1 MCSLAG
7 GMRAYDPVREVP
19 RRMLRICPARP
30 SYLESLIDSVFAPS
44 RARRPAGLKR
54 RAANNEPRNS
64 CSSSERYFDAHE
76 VNVHSIRAD
85 DTELTARMSENHVT
99 CWCVR
104 QFFFFLFM
112 LSLWAF
118 ETRHNARKCRVFH
131 VIAVLPRNIASKNIH
146 RFKIVWNIMQI

>member
-7 GMRAYDPVREVP
+7 GMRAYDPAREVP

-64 CSSSERYFDAHE
+64 CSSSERYFMRRARSERTLDTSGRYGADRAHVRE
-76 VNVHSIRAD
+76 SCNVLMRPTI
-85 DTELTARMSENHVT
+85 
-99 CWCVR
+99 
-104 QFFFFLFM
+104 FFLSFYVVA
-112 LSLWAF
+112 LGVRD
-118 ETRHNARKCRVFH
+118 T
-131 VIAVLPRNIASKNIH
+131 P
-146 RFKIVWNIMQI
+146 